1 MTEQMDAGM
10 VAGQIEEHPDALSS
24 PYGGG
29 ELGRGRRRKEDA
41 KLVTGQTNW
50 TDNIT
55 LPGLLHMAVLRSPM
69 AHAKVVSVDVSGAL
83 EVPGVIAAYS
93 GADLADVQGALPC
106 AWPVTDDMVHPD
118 HSPLAVDEVRYVGDG
133 VAVVV
138 ARDRYTAADAL
149 EAIAVE
155 YEQLPAVVDMEA
167 ALAEGADLVHSD
179 KGTNSCFTWPFA
191 SGDSY
196 ADTVSGAGDDAVVV
210 KRRFRQQ
217 RLLPTA
223 MEPRGVVVAPIAAA
237 DEYTVYSSTQV
248 PHILRVMLA
257 LVTGIGEHKLRVI
270 APDVGGGFGSK
281 LNVYAEE
288 VLALVVARK
297 LGRPIKWTESRSEN
311 YQATI
316 HGRDQIQDIEIAA
329 TKDGTLLG
337 LKVQLLADMGAYLQ
351 LVTPGIPILGA
362 FMYPAIYKMKAYDFT
377 CTGVFTNKTPTDAYR
392 GAGRPEATYAI
403 ERIMDELAVELGR
416 DPMDLRRQNWIKHE
430 EFPYEMIA
438 GLTYDSGNYEAAT
451 DKAEQMFDMTGLRR
465 EQAERRERQ
474 DPVQLG
480 IGISTFTEMCGLAPS
495 RVLGSLSYGAGGWE
509 AAQVRMLPTGKVE
522 VTSGATPHGQGHHTA
537 WSQIVADALGVPF
550 EDVEV
555 VTGDTDSSP
564 KGMDTY
570 GSRSLVVGGVAIHK
584 ATGKVLE
591 KAKRI
596 AAHLLEA
603 SEDDV
608 EFGKGTFS
616 VKGSPEAKLTI
627 QEVALATFAAHN
639 LPDGMEPTL
648 DSDYVYDPENFSYPH
663 GTHLCAVE
671 IDTETGFTRIRKYVC
686 VDDVGKIV
694 NPVIVEGQIHG
705 GLAQGIGQAL
715 YEEAVYDAE
724 GNLTTGS
731 LVDYLIPSAAD
742 LPHFDTGRTE
752 TPATS
757 NPLGVKGVG
766 EAGTI
771 ASTPAVINAV
781 VDALR
786 PFGVNDIDMPAT
798 PERVWRALNG
808 SRAERAAAGTVAY
821 GGTSTGST
829 GGAAS
834 PETSSDNGS
843 AQ

>member
-1 MTEQMDAGM
+1 MTEQIDAGM
-10 VAGQIEEHPDALSS
+10 VAEQVAEHPDALSS
-24 PYGGG
+24 PYAGG

-41 KLVTGQTNW
+41 KLLTGQTNW

-55 LPGLLHMAVLRSPM
+55 LPGLLHLAVLRSPM
-69 AHAKVVSVDVSGAL
+69 AHARIVSVDVSAAL
-83 EVPGVIAAYS
+83 ELPGVIAAYS
-93 GADLADVQGALPC
+93 GADLADVQGSLPC
-106 AWPVTDDMVHPD
+106 AWPVTPDMVHPD
-118 HSPLAVDEVRYVGDG
+118 HHPLATDEVRHVGDG
-133 VAVVV
+133 VAVVI
-138 ARDRYTAADAL
+138 ARDRYAAADAL

-155 YEQLPAVVDMEA
+155 YDQLPAVIDMET
-167 ALAEGADLVHSD
+167 ALAEGAPLVHSD
-179 KGTNSCFTWPFA
+179 KGTNRCFLFDFPGA
-191 SGDSY
+191 GADY
-196 ADTVSGAGDDAVVV
+196 AETVQAAGDDTVVV

-217 RLLPTA
+217 RLLPTP

-257 LVTGIGEHKLRVI
+257 LTTGIPEQKIRVI

-288 VLALVVARK
+288 VLCLVVAKK
-297 LGRPIKWTESRSEN
+297 LGRPVKWTESRSEH

-329 TKDGTLLG
+329 TKAGKLLG
-337 LKVQLLADMGAYLQ
+337 LKVELLADMGAYLQ
-351 LVTPGIPILGA
+351 LVTPGVPILGA
-362 FMYPAIYKMKAYDFT
+362 FMFPAIYKMDAYRFT
-377 CTGVFTNKTPTDAYR
+377 CTGVFTTKTPTDAYR

-403 ERIMDELAVELGR
+403 ERIMDELAHELGR
-416 DPMDLRRQNWIKHE
+416 DPMELRKQNWITHE
-430 EFPYEMIA
+430 EFPFDMIA

-451 DKAEQMFDMTGLRR
+451 AKAEDMFDLAGMRAEQQRR
-465 EQAERRERQ
+465 RDGK

-509 AAQVRMLPTGKVE
+509 AAQIRMLPTGKVE
-522 VTSGATPHGQGHHTA
+522 VVSGATPHGQGHHTA

-550 EDVEV
+550 DDVEV
-555 VTGDTDSSP
+555 ITGDTDSSP

-603 SEDDV
+603 SEGDV
-608 EFGKGTFS
+608 DFSGGTFS

-671 IDTETGFTRIRKYVC
+671 IDTETGFTSIRKYVC
-686 VDDVGKIV
+686 VDDCGKIV
-694 NPVIVEGQIHG
+694 NPVIVEGQVHG
-705 GLAQGIGQAL
+705 GLAQGIAQAL
-715 YEEAVYDAE
+715 YEEAVYDEE

-731 LVDYLIPSAAD
+731 LVDYLVPAAPD
-742 LPHFDTGRTE
+742 LPHFTTGRTE

-757 NPLGVKGVG
+757 NPLGVKGIG

-798 PERVWRALNG
+798 PERVWRAIQG
-808 SRAERAAAGTVAY
+808 RDTERAAGGTVAY
-821 GGTSTGST
+821 GGTSTAST
-829 GGAAS
+829 AGAAS
-834 PETSSDNGS
+834 SEGDTL
-843 AQ
+843 

>member
-1 MTEQMDAGM
+1 MTEQLDAGL
-10 VAGQIEEHPDALSS
+10 VAQEIAEHPDALSQ
-24 PYGGG
+24 PYAGG

-69 AHAKVVSVDVSGAL
+69 AHATIVSVDVSAAL
-83 EVPGVIAAYS
+83 EMPGVIAAYS
-93 GADLADVQGALPC
+93 GADLADVMGASMPC
-106 AWPVTDDMVHPD
+106 AWPVTPDMVSPVHT
-118 HSPLAVDEVRYVGDG
+118 PLATDAVRYVGDG
-133 VAVVV
+133 VAVVI
-138 ARDRYTAADAL
+138 ARDRYAAADAL

-155 YEQLPAVVDMEA
+155 YDQLPAVVDMEE
-167 ALAEGADLVHSD
+167 ALAEGAPLVHESA
-179 KGTNSCFTWPFA
+179 GTNKCFLFDFPGA
-191 SGDSY
+191 GADY
-196 ADTVSGAGDDAVVV
+196 AETVAGAGDDVVVV
-210 KRRFRQQ
+210 KRRFIQQ
-217 RLLPTA
+217 RLLPTP

-237 DEYTVYSSTQV
+237 DEFTMYSTTQI

-257 LVTGIGEHKLRVI
+257 LTTGIPEHKLRVV
-270 APDVGGGFGSK
+270 APDVGGGFGAK

-288 VLALVVARK
+288 ILALVVARK

-311 YQATI
+311 YQATT
-316 HGRDQIQDIEIAA
+316 HGRGQIQDIEIAA
-329 TKDGTLLG
+329 SKDGTILG
-337 LKVQLLADMGAYLQ
+337 LKVELLADMGAYLQ
-351 LVTPGIPILGA
+351 LITPGVPVLGA
-362 FMYPAIYKMKAYDFT
+362 FMFPAIYKMKAYHFT
-377 CTGVFTNKTPTDAYR
+377 CTGVFTTKTPTDAYR
-392 GAGRPEATYAI
+392 GAGRPEATFAI
-403 ERIMDELAVELGR
+403 ERIMDELAAELGR
-416 DPMDLRRQNWIKHE
+416 DPMELRKQNWIKHE
-430 EFPYEMIA
+430 EFPYDMIA

-451 DKAEQMFDMTGLRR
+451 EKAEKMFDMAGLRA
-465 EQAERRERQ
+465 EQARRRESK

-509 AAQVRMLPTGKVE
+509 SASIRMLPTGKVE
-522 VTSGATPHGQGHHTA
+522 VVSGATPHGQGHHTA
-537 WSQIVADALGVPF
+537 WSQIVADSLGVPF
-550 EDVEV
+550 EDVELIA
-555 VTGDTDSSP
+555 GDTQSSP

-603 SEDDV
+603 AEGDV
-608 EFGKGTFS
+608 EFEKGTFT
-616 VKGSPEAKLTI
+616 VKGSPEASLTI
-627 QEVALATFAAHN
+627 QQVALATFAAHN
-639 LPDGMEPTL
+639 LPDGMEPSL

-671 IDTETGFTRIRKYVC
+671 IDTETGFTKIRKYVC
-686 VDDVGKIV
+686 VDDIGKIV

-705 GLAQGIGQAL
+705 GLAQGIAQAL

-731 LVDYLIPSAAD
+731 LVDYLVPAAPD

-771 ASTPAVINAV
+771 ASTPAVVNAV

-786 PFGVNDIDMPAT
+786 PFGINDIQMPAT
-798 PERVWRALNG
+798 PERVWRAVHG
-808 SRAERAAAGTVAY
+808 DGADRAVAGTVAY

-829 GGAAS
+829 AGAAS
-834 PETSSDNGS
+834 SESE
-843 AQ
+843 AL

>member
-1 MTEQMDAGM
+1 MTEQLDAGF
-10 VAGQIEEHPDALSS
+10 VAEQIAESDALSS

-29 ELGRGRRRKEDA
+29 ELGRGRRRKEDP
-41 KLVTGQTNW
+41 KLLTGQTNW
-50 TDNIT
+50 TDNIA

-83 EVPGVIAAYS
+83 EMPGVIAAYS
-93 GADLADVQGALPC
+93 GRDLADVQGTLPC
-106 AWPVTDDMVHPD
+106 AWPVTPDMVHPD
-118 HSPLAVDEVRYVGDG
+118 HPPLATDEVRYVGDG

-138 ARDRYTAADAL
+138 ARDRYAAADAL

-155 YEQLPAVVDMEA
+155 YEQLPAVVDMEE
-167 ALAEGADLVHSD
+167 ALKEGAPLVHSD
-179 KGTNSCFTWPFA
+179 KGTNQSFVWPFA
-191 SGDSY
+191 SGQNYDELLT
-196 ADTVSGAGDDAVVV
+196 ANPDAVVV

-223 MEPRGVVVAPIAAA
+223 MEPRSVVVAPISAA
-237 DEYTVYSSTQV
+237 DEYTVYSATQI

-257 LVTGIGEHKLRVI
+257 LVTGIGEHKIRVI

-329 TKDGTLLG
+329 KPDGTLLG
-337 LKVQLLADMGAYLQ
+337 LKVRLLADMGAYLQ
-351 LVTPGIPILGA
+351 LVTPGIPVLGA
-362 FMYPAIYKMKAYDFT
+362 FMFPAIYKMDAYDFA
-377 CTGVFTNKTPTDAYR
+377 CTGVFTTKTPTDAYR

-403 ERIMDELAVELGR
+403 ERIMTELASELGR
-416 DPMDLRRQNWIKHE
+416 DPMDLRRQNWIQHE
-430 EFPYEMIA
+430 EFPYDMVA

-451 DKAEQMFDMTGLRR
+451 DKAEQLFDMEGMRR
-465 EQAERRERQ
+465 EQAERRERN

-570 GSRSLVVGGVAIHK
+570 GSRSLVVGGVALHK
-584 ATGKVLE
+584 ATEKVLD

-603 SEDDV
+603 SEGDV
-608 EFGKGTFS
+608 EFSGGTFS
-616 VKGSPEAKLTI
+616 VKGSPEAKITI

-639 LPDGMEPTL
+639 LPEGMEPTL

-671 IDTETGFTRIRKYVC
+671 VDTETGFTKIRKYAC

-694 NPVIVEGQIHG
+694 NPVIVEGQVHG
-705 GLAQGIGQAL
+705 GLAQGIAQAL
-715 YEEAVYDAE
+715 YEEAVYDGE
-724 GNLTTGS
+724 GNLVTGS
-731 LVDYLIPSAAD
+731 MVDYLVPSAVD
-742 LPHFDTGRTE
+742 LPHFTTGRTE
-752 TPATS
+752 TPSTS
-757 NPLGVKGVG
+757 NALGVKGVG

-771 ASTPAVINAV
+771 ASPPAVINAI

-786 PFGVNDIDMPAT
+786 PYGVNDIDMPAT
-798 PERVWRALNG
+798 PERVWRAING
-808 SRAERAAAGTVAY
+808 DGQARVADGTVSYGGAQNQVASGAAGTATID
-821 GGTSTGST
+821 GEP
-829 GGAAS
+829 A
-834 PETSSDNGS
+834 
-843 AQ
+843 